1 MYSNII
7 LIMIH
12 MFLYLTKLITHSAHL
27 ECASLY
33 IAHLANMPIF
43 LSTLVLTCLQPY
55 IVHRRN

>member
-33 IAHLANMPIF
+33 IAHLANMPIYLHTQEIEMINILCMTF
-43 LSTLVLTCLQPY
+43 
-55 IVHRRN
+55 